1 MFKKLPDIGI
11 TKERIFAQLNE
22 LKKTDADWR
31 KGRIFSLVFYP
42 GDEAANIVQDAYR
55 MFSSENGLNPTVF
68 KSLKQMESDVLSFT
82 ASLLN
87 APETAVGTMT
97 SGGTES
103 IICAVNAAK
112 KYTVSKNKSI
122 TRGNIV
128 MPESAHPA
136 FNKAADYFNLEVRA
150 IKCIDGLEPDM
161 AQYKSKIDYN
171 TVMIVGSAP
180 AYPHGHIDPLVEL
193 NQIAAERDVWFHVDA
208 CVGGFMIPFLEQ
220 LGYNVPVFDF
230 RLTEV
235 SSISLDIHKY
245 GYGPKGASVV
255 YYRNAEKRKKQFFV
269 YTKWIGGLYISPSIS
284 GTRPGGAIAG
294 SWTIMNYLGNEGYK
308 QMAKAT
314 YEAVRKMQEAVKNID
329 GIEVTGHPLTTIFS
343 IKSSG
348 KLDIYRLGDEMTALG
363 WHLDRQLT
371 PATLHVTVNYVHVA
385 YVDDFIRDL
394 NLAVEKLRTTS
405 LENIGD
411 AIKQNIV
418 KQGAKLLPE
427 NWIKKLSKKSIED
440 VSKPGGSDS
449 KTAPLYGLI
458 GELSGSG
465 TLEEM
470 VLDLLDNMN
479 KPSQEDTDNRN
490 DEI

>member
-1 MFKKLPDIGI
+1 MFKKLPETGISKDII
-11 TKERIFAQLNE
+11 ISE
-22 LKKTDADWR
+22 LTELRNKDADWR
-31 KGRIFSLVFYP
+31 QGRVFSLVFYP
-42 GDEAANIVQDAYR
+42 GDDAANVVQEAYKL
-55 MFSSENGLNPTVF
+55 FSSENGLNPTVF

-87 APETAVGTMT
+87 APESAVGTMT

-112 KYTVSKNKSI
+112 KYAFSKNNNI

-136 FNKAADYFNLEVRA
+136 FNKAADYFNLEVRTV
-150 IKCIDGLEPDM
+150 KCIDGLEPDM
-161 AQYKSKIDYN
+161 AQYISKIDYN

-180 AYPHGHIDPLVEL
+180 AYPHGHIDPLEKL
-193 NQIAAERDVWFHVDA
+193 NQLALERNLWFHVDA

-230 RLTEV
+230 RMEGV

-269 YTKWIGGLYISPSIS
+269 YTKWIGGLYVSPSIS

-294 SWTIMNYLGNEGYK
+294 SWAIMNYLGSSGYK
-308 QMAKAT
+308 KMAEET
-314 YEAVRKMQEAVKNID
+314 YQAVQKMKNAVNAID
-329 GIEVTGHPLTTIFS
+329 GIEVTGNPLTTIFS

-348 KLDIYRLGDEMTALG
+348 KLDIYRLGDELTELG

-371 PATLHVTVNYVHVA
+371 PATLHVTANYVHVA
-385 YVDDFIRDL
+385 YADEFISDL
-394 NLAVEKLRTTS
+394 KKAVEQLQTTS

-411 AIKQNIV
+411 ALKQKIV
-418 KQGAKLLPE
+418 QQGAKILPE

-440 VSKPGGSDS
+440 VSKTESS
-449 KTAPLYGLI
+449 NTKTAPLYGLI

-465 TLEEM
+465 TLDEM

-479 KPSQEDTDNRN
+479 KPSQE
-490 DEI
+490 

>member
-1 MFKKLPDIGI
+1 MFKKFPEIGI
-11 TKERIFAQLNE
+11 SKENIFEQLS
-22 LKKTDADWR
+22 LLRKPDADWR
-31 KGRIFSLVFYP
+31 KGRVFSLVFYP
-42 GDEAANIVQDAYR
+42 GDEAAKVVSDAYQ

-112 KYTVSKNKSI
+112 KYAISKNKNI

-150 IKCIDGLEPDM
+150 VKCIDGLEPDM
-161 AQYKSKIDYN
+161 AQYISKIDYN

-180 AYPHGHIDPLVEL
+180 AYPHGHIDPLEKL
-193 NQIAAERDVWFHVDA
+193 NQLALERNLWFHVDA

-220 LGYNVPVFDF
+220 LGYNVPIFDF
-230 RLTEV
+230 RMEGV

-269 YTKWIGGLYISPSIS
+269 YTKWIGGLYVSPSIS

-294 SWTIMNYLGNEGYK
+294 SWAIMNYLGSSGYK
-308 QMAKAT
+308 KMAEET
-314 YEAVRKMQEAVKNID
+314 YQAVQKMKNAINAID
-329 GIEVTGHPLTTIFS
+329 GIEVTGNPLTTIFS
-343 IKSSG
+343 IKSSS
-348 KLDIYRLGDEMTALG
+348 KLDIYRLGDELTELG

-385 YVDDFIRDL
+385 YADEFISDL
-394 NLAVEKLRTTS
+394 KKAVEQLQTTS

-411 AIKQNIV
+411 ALKQKIV
-418 KQGAKLLPE
+418 QQGAKILPE

-440 VSKPGGSDS
+440 VSKTESS
-449 KTAPLYGLI
+449 NTKTAPLYGLI

-465 TLEEM
+465 TLDEM

-479 KPSQEDTDNRN
+479 KPSQE
-490 DEI
+490 

>member
-1 MFKKLPDIGI
+1 MFKKFPEIGI
-11 TKERIFAQLNE
+11 SKENIFEQLS
-22 LKKTDADWR
+22 LLRKSDADWR
-31 KGRIFSLVFYP
+31 KGRVFSLVFYP
-42 GDEAANIVQDAYR
+42 GDEAAKVVSDAYQ

-112 KYTVSKNKSI
+112 KYAISKHKNI

-150 IKCIDGLEPDM
+150 VKCIDGLEPDM
-161 AQYKSKIDYN
+161 AQYISKIDYN
-171 TVMIVGSAP
+171 TVMMVGSAP
-180 AYPHGHIDPLVEL
+180 AYPHGHIDPLEKL
-193 NQIAAERDVWFHVDA
+193 NQLAQERDLWFHVDA

-220 LGYNVPVFDF
+220 LGYNVPIFDF
-230 RLTEV
+230 RMEGV

-269 YTKWIGGLYISPSIS
+269 YTKWIGGLYVSPSIS

-294 SWTIMNYLGNEGYK
+294 SWAIMNYLGSSGYK
-308 QMAKAT
+308 KMADET
-314 YEAVRKMQEAVKNID
+314 YQAVQKMKNAINNID
-329 GIEVTGHPLTTIFS
+329 GIEVTGNPLTTIFS

-348 KLDIYRLGDEMTALG
+348 KLDIYRLGDELTELG

-385 YVDDFIRDL
+385 YADEFISDL
-394 NLAVEKLRTTS
+394 KKAVEQLQTTS

-411 AIKQNIV
+411 ALKQKIV
-418 KQGAKLLPE
+418 QQGAKILPE

-440 VSKPGGSDS
+440 VSKTESS
-449 KTAPLYGLI
+449 NTKTAPLYGLI

-465 TLEEM
+465 TLDEI

-479 KPSQEDTDNRN
+479 KPSQE
-490 DEI
+490 

>member
-1 MFKKLPDIGI
+1 MFKKFPEIGI
-11 TKERIFAQLNE
+11 SKENIFEQLS
-22 LKKTDADWR
+22 LLRKSDADWR
-31 KGRIFSLVFYP
+31 KGRVFSLVFYP
-42 GDEAANIVQDAYR
+42 GDEAAKVVSDAYQ

-112 KYTVSKNKSI
+112 KYAISKNKNI

-150 IKCIDGLEPDM
+150 VKCIDGLEPDM
-161 AQYKSKIDYN
+161 AQYISKIDYN
-171 TVMIVGSAP
+171 TVMMVGSAP
-180 AYPHGHIDPLVEL
+180 AYPHGHIDPLEKL
-193 NQIAAERDVWFHVDA
+193 NQLAQERDLWFHVDA

-220 LGYNVPVFDF
+220 LGYNVPIFDF
-230 RLTEV
+230 RMEGV

-269 YTKWIGGLYISPSIS
+269 YTKWIGGLYVSPSIS

-294 SWTIMNYLGNEGYK
+294 SWAIMNYLGSSGYK
-308 QMAKAT
+308 KMADET
-314 YEAVRKMQEAVKNID
+314 YQAVQKMKNAINNID
-329 GIEVTGHPLTTIFS
+329 GIEVTGNPLTTIFS

-348 KLDIYRLGDEMTALG
+348 KLDIYRLGDELTELG

-385 YVDDFIRDL
+385 YADEFISDL
-394 NLAVEKLRTTS
+394 KKAVEQLQTTS

-411 AIKQNIV
+411 ALKQKIV
-418 KQGAKLLPE
+418 QQGAKILPE

-440 VSKPGGSDS
+440 VSKTESS
-449 KTAPLYGLI
+449 NTKTAPLYGLI

-465 TLEEM
+465 TLDEI

-479 KPSQEDTDNRN
+479 KPSQE
-490 DEI
+490 

>member
-1 MFKKLPDIGI
+1 MFKKFPEIGI
-11 TKERIFAQLNE
+11 SKENIFEQLS
-22 LKKTDADWR
+22 LLRKSDADWR
-31 KGRIFSLVFYP
+31 KGRVFSLVFYP
-42 GDEAANIVQDAYR
+42 GDEAAKVVSDAYQ

-112 KYTVSKNKSI
+112 KYAISKHKNI

-150 IKCIDGLEPDM
+150 VKCIDGLEPDM
-161 AQYKSKIDYN
+161 AQYISKIDYN
-171 TVMIVGSAP
+171 TVMMVGSAP
-180 AYPHGHIDPLVEL
+180 AYPHGHIDPLEKL
-193 NQIAAERDVWFHVDA
+193 NQLAQERDLWFHVDA

-220 LGYNVPVFDF
+220 LGYNVPIFDF
-230 RLTEV
+230 RMEGV

-269 YTKWIGGLYISPSIS
+269 YTKWIGGLYVSPSIS

-294 SWTIMNYLGNEGYK
+294 SWAIMNYLGSSGYK
-308 QMAKAT
+308 KMADET
-314 YEAVRKMQEAVKNID
+314 YQAVQKMKNTINNID
-329 GIEVTGHPLTTIFS
+329 GIEVTGNPLTTIFS

-348 KLDIYRLGDEMTALG
+348 KLDIYRLGDELTELG

-385 YVDDFIRDL
+385 YADEFISDL
-394 NLAVEKLRTTS
+394 KKAVEQLQTTS

-411 AIKQNIV
+411 ALKQKIV
-418 KQGAKLLPE
+418 QQGAKILPE

-440 VSKPGGSDS
+440 VSKTESS
-449 KTAPLYGLI
+449 NTKTAPLYGLI

-465 TLEEM
+465 TLDEI

-479 KPSQEDTDNRN
+479 KPSQE
-490 DEI
+490 